1 MNEDLTPMKTRMMKT
16 CNFNTK
22 VKGFTLIELMIV
34 VAVIAIIAAIGYP
47 SYINSIVKTKRAAA
61 EGCVSQYAG
70 YMERFYTQNLRYDQD
85 TSTDAN
91 PVVGNAP
98 TLTLDCAGPQSSG
111 ADYVIT
117 VAAPTAS
124 TYTVTATPRK
134 ESAQFSRD
142 TACGALSIDQAG
154 TKAATGT
161 MGAACW

>member
-1 MNEDLTPMKTRMMKT
+1 MKTRMMRT
-16 CNFNTK
+16 GNVNTK
-22 VKGFTLIELMIV
+22 ATGFTLIELMIV

-85 TSTDAN
+85 TSAGAN
-91 PVVGNAP
+91 PAVGNAP
-98 TLTLDCAGPQSSG
+98 TLALDCAGPQNSG
-111 ADYVIT
+111 ADYVFS

-124 TYTVTATPRK
+124 TYTVTATPK
-134 ESAQFSRD
+134 GAQLSRD